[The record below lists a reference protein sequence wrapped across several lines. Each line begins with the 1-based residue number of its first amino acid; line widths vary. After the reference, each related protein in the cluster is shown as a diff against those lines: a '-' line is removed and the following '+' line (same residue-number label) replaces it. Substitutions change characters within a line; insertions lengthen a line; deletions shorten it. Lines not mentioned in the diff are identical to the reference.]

1 MSFRFHYFSKKPF
14 SARNLLST
22 MKAQS
27 DNFESINLNT
37 IRSMK
42 LTNNIESNKKIK
54 QLILSKNLEKDFSQN
69 TENNKKIL
77 KEILPMMLSFN
88 NHLPDDIKIEN
99 DKKNDTDIECS
110 NIISCFQLLIK
121 YLYEKEIE
129 NKKFNE
135 ELEKRITEIKKEPE
149 LNKYD
154 NTIKRNNSK
163 INQLQQQKIKME
175 FFLKKYGINPPSS
188 SPHIYFCDQC
198 PITKN
203 KFFSYKSFHKHYVQ
217 NHINPYTFYNYN
229 NDSINFNAYNN
240 NNFDKEIEDEYFDT
254 KINDMLKRVLNN
266 IKRPKSQDIKLK
278 SIKTKNK
285 KDEIE
290 RKKYEELKER
300 IKRFENSQKEFEIT
314 FQNKLD
320 NFLIEFKNEIKKLS
334 DINN

>member
-1 MSFRFHYFSKKPF
+1 
-14 SARNLLST
+14 
-22 MKAQS
+22 
-27 DNFESINLNT
+27 
-37 IRSMK
+37 
-42 LTNNIESNKKIK
+42 
-54 QLILSKNLEKDFSQN
+54 
-69 TENNKKIL
+69 
-77 KEILPMMLSFN
+77 
-88 NHLPDDIKIEN
+88 
-99 DKKNDTDIECS
+99 
-110 NIISCFQLLIK
+110 
-121 YLYEKEIE
+121 
-129 NKKFNE
+129 
-135 ELEKRITEIKKEPE
+135 
-149 LNKYD
+149 
-154 NTIKRNNSK
+154 
-163 INQLQQQKIKME
+163 ME
-175 FFLKKYGINPPSS
+175 FFLKKYGINPPP